1 MADPTPNWD
10 EFPCLDDVIT
20 TDDLETK
27 GEGKFAPSYVNW
39 CKTAQLL
46 RKHAAGWQFE
56 LRTTLDPDGHDT
68 HVFRAPDGSGYL
80 VGFFRAPTGSGFLD
94 TPDFPQAIMD
104 ARPVLNPDGTAKLN
118 KWNKPMM
125 DANASIPWD
134 EITAR
139 DVTDTHRRCM
149 CTAAA
154 AHFGLA
160 WQIWAKEEVENP
172 MREEAEKPQT
182 APARQRSTKAAA
194 NTPPKPESVA
204 KPEETSVK
212 DKVDT
217 VLRPLFEEAGKDVV
231 KLWKQAFKTNFKLT
245 ADAHLI
251 SGEAII
257 TEEQFIFTEMF
268 INAQINRKAS

>member
-1 MADPTPNWD
+1 MG
-10 EFPCLDDVIT
+10 I
-20 TDDLETK
+20 
-27 GEGKFAPSYVNW
+27 
-39 CKTAQLL
+39 
-46 RKHAAGWQFE
+46 
-56 LRTTLDPDGHDT
+56 
-68 HVFRAPDGSGYL
+68 
-80 VGFFRAPTGSGFLD
+80 
-94 TPDFPQAIMD
+94 
-104 ARPVLNPDGTAKLN
+104 RPVLNPDGSAKLN
-118 KWNKPMM
+118 KWKSPMM

-182 APARQRSTKAAA
+182 APVRQRSTKPKA

-204 KPEETSVK
+204 KPEGPSVQ
-212 DKVDT
+212 DKVDA
-217 VLRPLFEEAGKDVV
+217 VLRPLFAEAGQDVV

-251 SGEAII
+251 SGEAIT
-257 TEEQFIFTEMF
+257 TEEQFVFTENF
-268 INAQINRKAS
+268 INEQINRKAS